1 MAAKIAQT
9 SKESILK
16 PVIQPPKY
24 FGFMP
29 IINMRDEETG
39 RAKLVEFDRHRVLID
54 EPTWVGWVSLGYWI
68 RHTLARDTLFSDK
81 AVNIFPVEH
90 RGLLTGLDNN
100 DFKFAV
106 AHRNKGKNPRVL
118 DWIQSEP
125 TLSMRKN
132 WASPVA
138 WLATLLNSES
148 GMKPECFAIVVYP
161 KVEGDKEDLFR
172 SDDVSSHD
180 LNDL

>member
-16 PVIQPPKY
+16 PGIQPPKY
-24 FGFMP
+24 FRFVP
-29 IINMRDEETG
+29 LINMRDNETG
-39 RAKLVEFDRHRVLID
+39 RATLVEFDHHRVLID
-54 EPTWVGWVSLGYWI
+54 EPTWLGWVSLGHWI
-68 RHTLARDTLFSDK
+68 RNTLARDTLFSDQ

-90 RGLLTGLDNN
+90 RGLLSGLGNI

-106 AHRNKGKNPRVL
+106 AHSDKGKNPRVL

-125 TLSMRKN
+125 ALSVRKN

-148 GMKPECFAIVVYP
+148 GSKPECFAIVAYP
-161 KVEGDKEDLFR
+161 KIEGDKEDLFQ
-172 SDDVSSHD
+172 SDEVSSHD